1 MWCAPT
7 RTTTKATGEDNDD
20 DDDGN
25 DKDKDKVKKRYEVAF
40 MPTGFDDLTDQV
52 TPSLPS

>member
-1 MWCAPT
+1 LWCAPT